1 MSVYGYCRVSTD
13 RQAHNGESLGV
24 QERQLQGYATM
35 NGWRLE
41 RTFIERGISGSIP
54 LAERPEGAIM
64 LAALQAGDIIVS
76 PKLDRVFRSA
86 LDALQQ
92 TETLRERGV
101 SLHLLDLGGDIA
113 VNGLSRLFMTIAAAF
128 AELERDR
135 IRERITQVK
144 RDQKARNRFLGGT
157 RPPFGFRAGDDGE
170 LVPDEAEQAAITRA
184 KRMHSRGKSLRYIA
198 SKLAADGHR
207 LNPES
212 VRRVLARQ
220 RHRRGG
226 LGLTVAVN

>member
-13 RQAHNGESLGV
+13 RQANEGESLGV

-35 NGWRLE
+35 RGMKLNRV
-41 RTFIERGISGSIP
+41 FVERGVSGSIP
-54 LAERPEGAIM
+54 LADRPEGAAM
-64 LAALQAGDIIVS
+64 LAALQSGDAVVS
-76 PKLDRVFRSA
+76 SKLDRVFRSA

-92 TETLRERGV
+92 TESLRVRGV

-113 VNGLSRLFMTIAAAF
+113 GNGLSRLFMTIAAAF

-157 RPPFGFRAGDDGE
+157 RPPFGFRTGDDGE
-170 LVPDEAEQAAITRA
+170 LVPNEEEQAAISRA
-184 KRMHSRGKSLRYIA
+184 KRMRGRGKSLRYIA
-198 SKLAADGHR
+198 AKLGLEGHK

-212 VRRVLARQ
+212 VRRMLVR
-220 RHRRGG
+220 
-226 LGLTVAVN
+226 